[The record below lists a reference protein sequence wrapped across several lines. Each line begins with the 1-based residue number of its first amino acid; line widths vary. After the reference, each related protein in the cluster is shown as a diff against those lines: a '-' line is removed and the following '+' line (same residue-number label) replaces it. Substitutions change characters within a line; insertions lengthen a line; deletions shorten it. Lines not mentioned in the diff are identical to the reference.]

1 MDRTKGVGPSGRKV
15 VRRLCVGAVAAA
27 GVWLLTLAAI
37 SIFPQPQDGA
47 EAQRAPARLG
57 VSPQAV
63 AKAPAWGSEALRTAG
78 DRAFEWA
85 PFPVANACGIG
96 ASSCFKCHNGTRA
109 IAPKDD
115 KKATPWHPDHKVV
128 TDDCVGCHGGN
139 PRIIKKE
146 LAHHKMVANPL
157 TTPAVC
163 ERCHKSGNAP
173 ALLKKYQ
180 QVASAGGK

>member
-1 MDRTKGVGPSGRKV
+1 MDRSNGVGRNGRRI
-15 VRRLCVGAVAAA
+15 VRRLLA
-27 GVWLLTLAAI
+27 GVVTLAATGLFALVAL
-37 SIFPQPQDGA
+37 SI
-47 EAQRAPARLG
+47 
-57 VSPQAV
+57 VPQAQPASDAQQTV
-63 AKAPAWGSEALRTAG
+63 SKAPAWGSEALQSAR

-109 IAPKDD
+109 IAPQGD

-146 LAHHKMVANPL
+146 IAHTKLVANPL
-157 TTPAVC
+157 TTPDVC
-163 ERCHKSGNAP
+163 TRCHKSGDAP

>member
-1 MDRTKGVGPSGRKV
+1 MARRIIAAVIGTVAVG
-15 VRRLCVGAVAAA
+15 LLALAAA
-27 GVWLLTLAAI
+27 SIVPRAA
-37 SIFPQPQDGA
+37 PGTQAAPAQA
-47 EAQRAPARLG
+47 EAAS
-57 VSPQAV
+57 SPQQA
-63 AKAPAWGSEALRTAG
+63 AQSPDWGGEVLRNAR
-78 DRAFEWA
+78 DRAFAWA

-115 KKATPWHPDHKVV
+115 KAKAPWHPDHQVV

-139 PRIIKKE
+139 PRIVRKD
-146 LAHHKMVANPL
+146 LAHNKLVANPL
-157 TTPAVC
+157 TSVDACTH
-163 ERCHKSGNAP
+163 CHKAGDAP